1 MIFPCSAY
9 LSALYSM
16 GSLWKGMRYK
26 YLKGCLFRKTIS
38 KKFANHIIVINFRK
52 QKNLTNN

>member
-1 MIFPCSAY
+1 
-9 LSALYSM
+9 M

-38 KKFANHIIVINFRK
+38 KKFANHIIVINLRK
-52 QKNLTNN
+52 QKNLANS